1 MLSALRV
8 RLCAA
13 SVAVALVI
21 TAQSPRLEA
30 HILPDTVTLSQRTAS
45 ADLVVLARITG
56 SNPIINSKNSINTQP
71 LQPLVEADIEETLR
85 GEAPPKRLRF
95 SPHRHT
101 GDAYKNGEEL
111 ILFLKKKDSPN
122 AGGEH
127 QEHQWISIDDF
138 ADRISLDPSNKSAFI
153 SAVRAY
159 AKALASAGQ
168 DRKEAFRTTT
178 LGLLSADQPRLA
190 AFALRDLLS
199 AQDALAILPEDLPKL
214 EQLIENKKHSI
225 ALRTALLSELSRRQL
240 IQSDTA
246 WLNLLNNT
254 SAPDLATVTKS
265 LPKPLSAA
273 LAAELERLLVAPSP
287 EAIKAAALALGSPAN
302 ESALA
307 PLLTALGASDQPSVR
322 LALVEAIA
330 RIGSPSAQQKL
341 QEIARQH
348 PDADLRRSAQ
358 TELNLIQ
365 IRTKNNASN
374 TAGALPS
381 ISADP
386 PAPPSEQIQQQSRS
400 IRLSFILGAA
410 FIALI
415 ALAAAAY
422 AFYWRRPKRGAA
434 PPPE

>member
-13 SVAVALVI
+13 SVAVAFVI
-21 TAQSPRLEA
+21 TAQSPRLAA

-56 SNPIINSKNSINTQP
+56 SNPIINSENSINTQP

-85 GEAPPKRLRF
+85 GAAPPKRLRF
-95 SPHRHT
+95 VPHRHSSES
-101 GDAYKNGEEL
+101 YKNGEEL

-122 AGGEH
+122 AGREY
-127 QEHQWISIDDF
+127 QWTSIDDF

-159 AKALASAGQ
+159 AQSLASTAQ

-178 LGLLSADQPRLA
+178 IGLLSADQPRLA
-190 AFALRDLLS
+190 AFALRDLLN

-273 LAAELERLLVAPSP
+273 LTAELERLLTAPSP
-287 EAIKAAALALGSPAN
+287 EAVKAATLALGSPGN

-307 PLLTALGASDQPSVR
+307 PLLTALEASDQPSVK

-348 PDADLRRSAQ
+348 PDANLRRSAQ

-365 IRTKNNASN
+365 IRTKNNAST
-374 TAGALPS
+374 TAGTLPS
-381 ISADP
+381 ISADT

-410 FIALI
+410 LIALI